1 MKSFILSITHKP
13 FFLKFHMGNE
23 EKLQDLINKTETW
36 NIQRGISN
44 NEGALMFDVYLDR
57 INFDL
62 YAEIDRENEKLNDGT
77 GAINP
82 GAGDEFKYVTLT
94 NLNG

>member
-1 MKSFILSITHKP
+1 
-13 FFLKFHMGNE
+13 
-23 EKLQDLINKTETW
+23 
-36 NIQRGISN
+36 
-44 NEGALMFDVYLDR
+44 MFNVYLDR

-62 YAEIDRENEKLNDGT
+62 YAEIDRVNEKENDGA

>member
-1 MKSFILSITHKP
+1 
-13 FFLKFHMGNE
+13 MGNE